1 MTITIIRN
9 TSSTDK
15 WGNPLPPVPTTLYT
29 GTIKEIDLQSFYP
42 EKLEFKE
49 DGSLKYKLKKLFLKN
64 FSGIEINDE
73 VRIDSEKY
81 TVLMID
87 PFPKHKEVVLSVITK
102 LHTAD

>member
-1 MTITIIRN
+1 MTIKIIRN

-73 VRIDSEKY
+73 VQIDSEKY

-87 PFPKHKEVVLSVITK
+87 PFPKHKEVVLYGV
-102 LHTAD
+102 